1 MCEND
6 ILAIGALDEI
16 RGKFGLRVPEEIAVV
31 GFDNYELSGSFAYG
45 LTTYEQP
52 RNEMVDVILKMIKG
66 TIELETVTLP
76 GTLIV
81 RKSA

>member
-1 MCEND
+1 MP
-6 ILAIGALDEI
+6 I
-16 RGKFGLRVPEEIAVV
+16 
-31 GFDNYELSGSFAYG
+31 G